1 MLAVIAFSCW
11 VCDPSPAFPL
21 RAWPFTWISSAVT
34 FPVFVTRVLSATGCV
49 KLLPRCWF
57 KATSHLC
64 RHWMAICDR
73 CGWFVLIVCLC
84 WEGWWWQGPT
94 FPSHFFFWLFPPFAF
109 YFSPLFTR
117 THLPLFYISASK
129 CHPSFLP
136 PPTHVLLFFLMPQSL
151 FASFLS
157 YLPALILLF
166 CLLRPLSPSFSFLI
180 KLSSLFPL

>member
-21 RAWPFTWISSAVT
+21 RAWPFIWISSAVT

-94 FPSHFFFWLFPPFAF
+94 FPSHFFFGFSLLLLFISPPSLHEHTSL
-109 YFSPLFTR
+109 FSTF
-117 THLPLFYISASK
+117 LPLNVIP
-129 CHPSFLP
+129 PSFLLP
-136 PPTHVLLFFLMPQSL
+136 LMFF
-151 FASFLS
+151 F
-157 YLPALILLF
+157 
-166 CLLRPLSPSFSFLI
+166 FS
-180 KLSSLFPL
+180 

>member
-1 MLAVIAFSCW
+1 MICFDCLFVLGGLMVTGTDVS
-11 VCDPSPAFPL
+11 FPL
-21 RAWPFTWISSAVT
+21 
-34 FPVFVTRVLSATGCV
+34 
-49 KLLPRCWF
+49 
-57 KATSHLC
+57 
-64 RHWMAICDR
+64 
-73 CGWFVLIVCLC
+73 
-84 WEGWWWQGPT
+84 
-94 FPSHFFFWLFPPFAF
+94 FFWLFPPFAF

-117 THLPLFYISASK
+117 IHLPLFYISASK

-151 FASFLS
+151 FAFFLS